1 MLIFICIIIIILL
14 YILFFYNSLI
24 KLNNNV
30 KEAFSTMDV
39 YLKKR
44 WDLIPN
50 IVETIKGYTKY
61 EAATLEKIVTL
72 RNINYNLLSEEEKIK
87 ENTNLNNEI
96 NKFMVLAE
104 NYPNLKASENF
115 KDLNNS
121 LTKVEDEIANS
132 RKYYNATVRIFN
144 NKIEIF
150 PNNILAKIFG
160 YKRKNMFELDNKNE
174 TNKINVKL

>member
-50 IVETIKGYTKY
+50 IVEIIKGYTKY